1 MIENLLKP
9 FITEHTKIRIGPK
22 SDSGYVLV
30 EYPFRYS
37 NYLLSFGVGGN
48 IEFEKEITSKYN
60 IPCDCYDAE
69 PYYDIFPELLN
80 VDSGGHIDI
89 SDRIKYHKLHIT
101 RDNINLVIPKDINYV
116 LKMDIEGGEWD
127 VFDYITDD
135 NIKRMSMLIVELHLN
150 NELYRNRNFETITK
164 SLSRLNKTHRCI
176 HIHGNNNEGY
186 MQYTKGIP
194 NVVECC
200 YVLND
205 FSVNQVD
212 YGIYPIDGLDF
223 PCKFGVDDLSLSFW
237 K

>member
-9 FITEHTKIRIGPK
+9 FKTKHTKIRIGPN
-22 SDSGYVLV
+22 SDSGYVLI
-30 EYPFRYS
+30 EEPFKFS
-37 NYLLSFGVGGN
+37 SYLLSFGVGGN
-48 IEFEKEITSKYN
+48 IDFEKNTTDKYG
-60 IPCDCYDAE
+60 IHCDCYDAE
-69 PYYDIFPELLN
+69 PDYSIFPELININL
-80 VDSGGHIDI
+80 GGYYDI
-89 SDRIKYHKLHIT
+89 SNRIKYHKLHIT
-101 RDNINLVIPKDINYV
+101 KDNINTIIPKNINYV
-116 LKMDIEGGEWD
+116 LKMDIEGGEWE

-150 NELYRNRNFETITK
+150 NELYRTRNFETITK

-186 MQYTKGIP
+186 MPYTKGIP

-205 FSVNQVD
+205 FSFDQVD
-212 YGIYPIDGLDF
+212 YDIYPIDGLDF
-223 PCKFGVDDLSLSFW
+223 PCKLGVGDLSLSFW